1 MTDSEKTVRNIG
13 ATNVWSKFKD
23 EIDSEV
29 KLISNSSECRTLSK
43 EEADGYCFN
52 YKYKR
57 EVNLTYDE
65 SEE

>member
-43 EEADGYCFN
+43 EEAEEILK
-52 YKYKR
+52 KYR
-57 EVNLTYDE
+57 
-65 SEE
+65 SEI